1 MSVEQKAIRHMQRAR
16 ELLGAGELGFGG
28 RKKQNFPLSTLSST
42 PTRRSSARAPPVRQ
56 QVRSLDA
63 QVQECKEELAK
74 CKKALEGS
82 QESVEDQQELAQYNT
97 LFIDKLQS
105 QLEKIENLAKDK
117 GVDPTVIDDIKA
129 GRDKPSTS
137 GTH

>member
-1 MSVEQKAIRHMQRAR
+1 MSVEQRAIRHMQRAQ

-28 RKKQNFPLSTLSST
+28 RKKQNFPLSTLSS
-42 PTRRSSARAPPVRQ
+42 PRRSSARAPPVRQ

-82 QESVEDQQELAQYNT
+82 QESVEDQQDLAKYNT
-97 LFIDKLQS
+97 LFIDRLQS
-105 QLEKIENLAKDK
+105 QLEKIVNLAKDK

-129 GRDKPSTS
+129 GRDEPSTS
-137 GTH
+137 GTQ